1 MRWQVEISDLT
12 GDLRLLADVLKELS
26 LTVGEHKGK
35 LLLSGPKL
43 ESMATPSEVHV
54 YVQRVSEIAREVV
67 KHAPSIELGF
77 SVGAVL
83 QKTTSGISRHHFVVA
98 SDMVHFHD
106 VAHVE
111 VVKCPTATA
120 LSEEELRRQ
129 EELLKERQYQ
139 ELRLSA
145 VSRVVSAVKHERA
158 LTAQRLLNQEG
169 TPQVLGHIADII
181 KDDLGSGLYALA
193 SKNQMSRFY
202 RSINHPDIFGEK
214 ARHIV
219 SYDEPPPNPMN
230 LAESTAFIRELARAW
245 LNLKSGVSDA

>member
-26 LTVGEHKGK
+26 LTVGEHEGK
-35 LLLSGPKL
+35 LLLSGPKI
-43 ESMATPSEVHV
+43 ESMATPSEVHA
-54 YVQRVSEIAREVV
+54 YVQRVSEIIREVV
-67 KHAPSIELGF
+67 KHAPGIELGF

-83 QKTTSGISRHHFVVA
+83 QKTASGTSRHHFVVV

-106 VAHVE
+106 IAHVE

-120 LSEEELRRQ
+120 PSEEELRRQ

-139 ELRLSA
+139 ELRLTA
-145 VSRVVSAVKHERA
+145 ISRVISAVKHERA
-158 LTAQRLLNQEG
+158 LAVQRLLNQEA

-202 RSINHPDIFGEK
+202 RSINHPNIFGEK

>member
-1 MRWQVEISDLT
+1 
-12 GDLRLLADVLKELS
+12 
-26 LTVGEHKGK
+26 
-35 LLLSGPKL
+35 
-43 ESMATPSEVHV
+43 
-54 YVQRVSEIAREVV
+54 
-67 KHAPSIELGF
+67 
-77 SVGAVL
+77 
-83 QKTTSGISRHHFVVA
+83 
-98 SDMVHFHD
+98 MVHFHD